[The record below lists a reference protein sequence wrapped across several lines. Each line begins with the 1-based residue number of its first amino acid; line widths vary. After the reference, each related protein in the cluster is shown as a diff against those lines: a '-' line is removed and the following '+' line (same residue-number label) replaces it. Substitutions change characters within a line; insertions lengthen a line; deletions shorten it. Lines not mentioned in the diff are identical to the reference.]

1 MKKRRIVS
9 ALLALSLLVPCAFSN
24 QSVVFAATTKE
35 EIFSDGF
42 DAEKIDSVLWETGSD
57 GAGKLQKQYNAMR
70 LDIDTEDWGPDISL
84 LSYKIEKNCS
94 ISLSLTNGDIRKWF
108 GIAFGKSKVTDTFT
122 VDASHLFLIYSNMI
136 SVMTNT
142 GDGLD
147 DSTIA
152 ANSVNGANGAIIA
165 DTAAKSTCY
174 VRLDLEKLDSG
185 KYAMD
190 VFAGDDKAELNKLV
204 SYGRAGGLSAE
215 GLELDGYISLSGQQ
229 FSLEINEFTI
239 TDESGTAFDAE
250 FKPEQISYSG
260 ESSKGKVWGITN
272 SWGRYD
278 VYCGAFN
285 RVLLTDGANLISKL
299 PIAKNTQTEQRF
311 KLSFELHAEQSDWKE
326 ASFAGVYFDIDESKR
341 FIGVGKHPYSDNFVL
356 VYYQNN
362 RVLDI
367 IELSTGTILNGKNQI
382 TMKEYYGDVMTV
394 DINGNE
400 CILKN
405 VNSAGKFAFGL
416 YGLNTKTED
425 STVQMDNVSF
435 VEYTFNNATSSSYTN
450 NFGGTKADEE
460 DPTYLERYINRSKF
474 YVGGDV
480 TSPKGMATSKNQT
493 LNFNNCTKYGYFSP
507 RETYSDWILRFDIKI
522 VDEYNITKNEDGTFN
537 LPTGKQGA
545 MFGISFGKDYIAQ
558 NTLETNGFFF
568 YNWYNPDYISN
579 PSAYTGEAGQIY
591 HSTYCLATN
600 VNTGKYDEVAR
611 LANDNLWSDSDAI
624 YHVMAIARNSTVQ
637 IYLQRLSDAESEIP
651 TLVATLTDVNTHGYV
666 AIVGLDQASFRIMN
680 YSITNISP
688 YRGGIT
694 A

>member
-94 ISLSLTNGDIRKWF
+94 ISFSLTNGDIRKWF

-416 YGLNTKTED
+416 YGLNTKIARLAHTYGPGMSIYDGRVQADFLKNVYHNED
-425 STVQMDNVSF
+425 IVLKSEGTAVRTYTYISDAVAALYRILLSSEDIVYNIGNEDGKVSIRELAETMVSIYPEKGLKLVF
-435 VEYTFNNATSSSYTN
+435 DIPE
-450 NFGGTKADEE
+450 GGTKGTA
-460 DPTYLERYINRSKF
+460 PYTLGILSSKKLRSI
-474 YVGGDV
+474 GW
-480 TSPKGMATSKNQT
+480 TPK
-493 LNFNNCTKYGYFSP
+493 
-507 RETYSDWILRFDIKI
+507 YSVK
-522 VDEYNITKNEDGTFN
+522 DGF
-537 LPTGKQGA
+537 KR
-545 MFGISFGKDYIAQ
+545 
-558 NTLETNGFFF
+558 TLE
-568 YNWYNPDYISN
+568 Y
-579 PSAYTGEAGQIY
+579 
-591 HSTYCLATN
+591 LAI
-600 VNTGKYDEVAR
+600 E
-611 LANDNLWSDSDAI
+611 
-624 YHVMAIARNSTVQ
+624 
-637 IYLQRLSDAESEIP
+637 
-651 TLVATLTDVNTHGYV
+651 
-666 AIVGLDQASFRIMN
+666 
-680 YSITNISP
+680 NID
-688 YRGGIT
+688 
-694 A
+694 